1 MKNRLFLL
9 LSVLFLGACTS
20 GAKDA
25 TFDKSLDVSQ
35 VENRV
40 DVYAFHGTRQCT
52 TCKNMKAFTK
62 ATLDR
67 YFKNELKSGLLTY
80 QIIDVDD
87 PKNEK
92 LAEKFEATGTAL
104 MVNKITKGKEEIEDW
119 SDFAFEFASGD
130 QKEYEETLQQM
141 LTQKLN

>member
-1 MKNRLFLL
+1 MKIFSFLSLFL
-9 LSVLFLGACTS
+9 LFLGACTS
-20 GAKDA
+20 KNQHT

-35 VENRV
+35 VEKRV
-40 DVYAFHGTRQCT
+40 DLFAFHGTRQCT
-52 TCKNMKAFTK
+52 TCKNMKAFTRS
-62 ATLDR
+62 TLDR

-87 PKNEK
+87 SKNEK

-119 SDFAFEFASGD
+119 SDFAFEFASGN

>member
-1 MKNRLFLL
+1 
-9 LSVLFLGACTS
+9 
-20 GAKDA
+20 
-25 TFDKSLDVSQ
+25 
-35 VENRV
+35 
-40 DVYAFHGTRQCT
+40 
-52 TCKNMKAFTK
+52 MKAFTK

-119 SDFAFEFASGD
+119 SDFAFEFASGN